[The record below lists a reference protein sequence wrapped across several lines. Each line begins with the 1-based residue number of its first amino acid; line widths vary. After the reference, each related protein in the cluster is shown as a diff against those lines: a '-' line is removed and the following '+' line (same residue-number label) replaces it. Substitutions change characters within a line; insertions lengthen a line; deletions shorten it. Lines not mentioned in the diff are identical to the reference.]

1 MAKKGRGQFVKGV
14 AARPGWY
21 GLHNGLGWAYLR
33 LGDRVKARGRA
44 SSGPCS

>member
-33 LGDRVKARGRA
+33 LGDRVKARE
-44 SSGPCS
+44 SF